1 MTKSAKRLS
10 GTGLHGQ
17 ASGGRRAPSPVDAR
31 SVSTRKARWLTISL
45 LEDRRLPRLGFPF
58 ARSKVIGLAK
68 CHSFF
73 FCVFVLTQL
82 ALRYTLVPFHSLHPL
97 A

>member
-1 MTKSAKRLS
+1 MVPV
-10 GTGLHGQ
+10 
-17 ASGGRRAPSPVDAR
+17 RRAPSPVDAR

-45 LEDRRLPRLGFPF
+45 LEDRRLPRLGSPF

-73 FCVFVLTQL
+73 LFVLTQL